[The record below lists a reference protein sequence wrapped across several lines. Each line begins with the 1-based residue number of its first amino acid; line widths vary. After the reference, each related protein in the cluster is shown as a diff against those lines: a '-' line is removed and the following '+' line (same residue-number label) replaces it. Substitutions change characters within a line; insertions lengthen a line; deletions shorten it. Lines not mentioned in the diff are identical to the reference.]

1 MKNNNEIIYDN
12 VNNIIENFYY
22 DVSSGDNR
30 ESTDTTQKNNDK
42 DLYIIV
48 TTQNILDEARLL
60 YNDFELNYK
69 NIQNQQKIIDI
80 INQFQSTLD
89 EIVPTNQLNFEKKI
103 NLTLSELF
111 QKNQNIVN
119 YRNIAE
125 RLKENQMLLDPNGVP
140 SVELQKAITDFYN
153 SVNIDV
159 DFYSIVQELDT
170 FINMVNANITLSIT
184 NKYNKIIQE
193 LNFQIKELKIK
204 DKEQQKNIT
213 LLNNLFNNNNQI
225 FDKIANSIITEI
237 LNKEY
242 QNSIFNLIS
251 FENKTISS
259 IMTTQVKANEI
270 ISENSNDLSSIISII
285 ITFLL
290 IIFLIIIFY
299 LKFF

>member
-1 MKNNNEIIYDN
+1 M
-12 VNNIIENFYY
+12 
-22 DVSSGDNR
+22 
-30 ESTDTTQKNNDK
+30 
-42 DLYIIV
+42 
-48 TTQNILDEARLL
+48 
-60 YNDFELNYK
+60 
-69 NIQNQQKIIDI
+69 
-80 INQFQSTLD
+80 
-89 EIVPTNQLNFEKKI
+89 
-103 NLTLSELF
+103 TLSELF

-184 NKYNKIIQE
+184 NKYNKIINDEKTLNYSLKKIEGYKLDNLQDFYYSVKETQNFIE
-193 LNFQIKELKIK
+193 LIKNNETVV
-204 DKEQQKNIT
+204 KNI
-213 LLNNLFNNNNQI
+213 
-225 FDKIANSIITEI
+225 KNSIITEI